1 MAKKKR
7 ALTSL
12 TLFYSQVFCKVIAA
26 LSVLILASYLFDI
39 KWLYRPT
46 SHGAATHPITA
57 FIFLLLSCAC
67 IWRKKSLKITRS
79 LVSLA
84 FFILVIRFYQ
94 QSTGINLIDPVLSYF
109 IFFDTPLHAESPIE
123 MGFNTSVMQ
132 LFAVIAIFFLLNR
145 RPWYLI
151 QIFAI
156 TAIFLPFVSAVGYAY
171 GIDSFYGQM
180 SPVTTILGFFLTISI
195 FGLTAHRG
203 ALKTLLLPTLGAKIA
218 RTQLIFGLLFCL
230 AGGFL
235 TTYILDDETSGF
247 AIYVVVVCTYI
258 TFTMLASGITYE
270 QFDKRRRLLEKQLH
284 KSAITDRLTGL
295 YNRSEFDQKIQA
307 VFEQQNLNQEINSLL
322 LIDIDFFKQFNDTY
336 GHLLGDKVLQLV
348 ANVLKNNTRSSDLVC
363 RYGGEEFTILL
374 LQTDLEIASK
384 IADNLRILV
393 SEQNL
398 TAPLEYES
406 DQQVTISIGCA
417 SLSQAETVKEV
428 IKLADNALYEAKK
441 QGRNRICLAHDKSER
456 KTYDNF

>member
-1 MAKKKR
+1 M
-7 ALTSL
+7 
-12 TLFYSQVFCKVIAA
+12 
-26 LSVLILASYLFDI
+26 
-39 KWLYRPT
+39 
-46 SHGAATHPITA
+46 
-57 FIFLLLSCAC
+57 
-67 IWRKKSLKITRS
+67 
-79 LVSLA
+79 
-84 FFILVIRFYQ
+84 
-94 QSTGINLIDPVLSYF
+94 
-109 IFFDTPLHAESPIE
+109 
-123 MGFNTSVMQ
+123 
-132 LFAVIAIFFLLNR
+132 
-145 RPWYLI
+145 
-151 QIFAI
+151 
-156 TAIFLPFVSAVGYAY
+156 
-171 GIDSFYGQM
+171 
-180 SPVTTILGFFLTISI
+180 
-195 FGLTAHRG
+195 
-203 ALKTLLLPTLGAKIA
+203 
-218 RTQLIFGLLFCL
+218 
-230 AGGFL
+230 
-235 TTYILDDETSGF
+235 
-247 AIYVVVVCTYI
+247 
-258 TFTMLASGITYE
+258 
-270 QFDKRRRLLEKQLH
+270 
-284 KSAITDRLTGL
+284 